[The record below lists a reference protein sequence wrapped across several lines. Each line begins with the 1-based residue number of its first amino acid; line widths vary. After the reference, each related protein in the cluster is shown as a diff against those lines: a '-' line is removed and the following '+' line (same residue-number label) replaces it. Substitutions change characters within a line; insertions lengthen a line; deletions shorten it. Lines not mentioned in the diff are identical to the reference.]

1 MQSPSNRQGASS
13 IRQADLVVE
22 ILCPHCNAVLDAH
35 LNRCP
40 QCGRPTASASRE
52 PAPRQS
58 LIDRPWVIVLTMLHV
73 GFLGIPLYWHT
84 RYSTRVKLAMI
95 AASILYTIGAVAGI
109 VWGCV
114 YIWRMLHNS

>member
-1 MQSPSNRQGASS
+1 
-13 IRQADLVVE
+13 
-22 ILCPHCNAVLDAH
+22 VLDAH
-35 LNRCP
+35 LNHCTH
-40 QCGRPTASASRE
+40 CGRPTTAASCE
-52 PAPRQS
+52 PAPAQS

-114 YIWRMLHNS
+114 YIWRMVHGA